1 LEKLGSNTHLD
12 SFYSTYFEEYL
23 KEARTHAGLSQPEL
37 AEKVGVDKSYISKL
51 ERGVESPPSRKV
63 AVKLADAVGMSN
75 KPVSLYV
82 STKDSA
88 ALERFIFLLEANVVS
103 AEDVQAIGLIN
114 VEDSEA
120 EEEEEKES
128 GITTY
133 SAGSPGLSIRRSLP
147 SSTTGGKVDRLI
159 ASGRFSEEEEKEVEA
174 AVIELINR
182 FISFKETQRKLQV
195 EG

>member
-1 LEKLGSNTHLD
+1 MSD
-12 SFYSTYFEEYL
+12 FEEYL